1 MHGRICKLSAWM
13 LTVAAAW
20 GLSVP
25 AVGQDGPMQPTSP
38 NSYNSTT
45 DGYRT
50 PPATPPASQNE
61 FVSNNNGQDAD
72 LALRVAELE
81 KALQKMHEKAAADK
95 AKAAGK
101 PSVSVGGRIQWDTA
115 GFSQNAQSL
124 SQAGDMLNGTEFRRA
139 RLCVK
144 GEAFNVV
151 DYKFQVDFAD
161 SPTAFKDVYM
171 TIKELPYVGHIRFGN
186 FYECYGLDTQT
197 SSNYITFMER
207 SVISPA
213 GGIGDRKPGIMVF
226 NWNEAETM
234 TWWLGGYAW
243 QAVNP
248 YDAFPAGTSYDDNG
262 GYALDARATFLPWY
276 DEATEGR
283 GLLHLGM
290 NYTYREIATLKPGTA
305 PTVNRYRIAQRPD
318 AHLANYVVD
327 TSNITTFANADGINA
342 FSPEVAFVY
351 GPFSVQAE
359 YEWAYVH
366 QTGVGT
372 APFDGGYIFVSYFLT
387 GENRVY
393 ERKEG
398 VFGRVK
404 PYENFFRVRTED
416 CNICTGKGA
425 WELAYRVDYL
435 NLNTLAPGAGR
446 VVNHTFGINWYLSPY
461 TRLMLNYVHSETNG
475 RTVAAALPG
484 TGVADILE
492 TRCQVD
498 F

>member
-1 MHGRICKLSAWM
+1 
-13 LTVAAAW
+13 
-20 GLSVP
+20 
-25 AVGQDGPMQPTSP
+25 
-38 NSYNSTT
+38 
-45 DGYRT
+45 
-50 PPATPPASQNE
+50 
-61 FVSNNNGQDAD
+61 
-72 LALRVAELE
+72 
-81 KALQKMHEKAAADK
+81 MHEKAAADK

-115 GFSQNAQSL
+115 AFSQNAQSL

-171 TIKELPYVGHIRFGN
+171 TIKELPYVGHVRFGN

-213 GGIGDRKPGIMVF
+213 GGIGDRKPGVMVF

-243 QAVNP
+243 QSVNP
-248 YDAFPAGTSYDDNG
+248 YNAFPKDTSYDDNG
-262 GYALDARATFLPWY
+262 GYAFDARTTWLPWY

-327 TSNITTFANADGINA
+327 TSQHHHLRECRRD
-342 FSPEVAFVY
+342 
-351 GPFSVQAE
+351 Q
-359 YEWAYVH
+359 
-366 QTGVGT
+366 
-372 APFDGGYIFVSYFLT
+372 
-387 GENRVY
+387 
-393 ERKEG
+393 
-398 VFGRVK
+398 
-404 PYENFFRVRTED
+404 
-416 CNICTGKGA
+416 
-425 WELAYRVDYL
+425 
-435 NLNTLAPGAGR
+435 
-446 VVNHTFGINWYLSPY
+446 
-461 TRLMLNYVHSETNG
+461 RL
-475 RTVAAALPG
+475 
-484 TGVADILE
+484 
-492 TRCQVD
+492 
-498 F
+498 